1 MMKVASK
8 SGMIEEARIRRGR
21 VVKGDFYD
29 AIQMGIL
36 REEWQ
41 NFNSISSK

>member
-8 SGMIEEARIRRGR
+8 SGMIEEARIHRARI
-21 VVKGDFYD
+21 VKGDFYD

-41 NFNSISSK
+41 DFSSISSK